1 MSMSEPVGTLAY
13 IVINTR
19 DQNVAV
25 PFWQVVL
32 GRAVGKTEFPFTD
45 LVAPGELT
53 VSIQQVEHYRGGHEI
68 HIDLRVADLEAA
80 VAEVERL
87 GGRLVKRWPDD
98 WRCATMSDPDGNH
111 FCLVVE

>member
-1 MSMSEPVGTLAY
+1 MTVSKPVGSLAY
-13 IVINTR
+13 VVVNTR
-19 DQNVAV
+19 DQRVAV
-25 PFWQVVL
+25 AFWQAVL
-32 GRAVGKTEFPFTD
+32 GREVGKAEFPFTD

-53 VSIQQVEHYRGGHEI
+53 VSIQQVERYRGGHEI
-68 HIDLRVADLEAA
+68 HIDLRVADLEVA